1 MFWDDLN
8 YTIPDISI
16 QTEITASSPFAVP
29 AWIIVILVRITV
41 MIEAFYRC
49 FYSFGINNDDDGHQV
64 PILAENYVTEQY

>member
-16 QTEITASSPFAVP
+16 QTEITVSSPFAVP
-29 AWIIVILVRITV
+29 AWIIVILVRFTV
-41 MIEAFYRC
+41 MIEAFYR